1 MKGETYLYVADL
13 LTGTDDDAGV
23 FKASDFCSM
32 EIASATT
39 VELRFK
45 AGEGYGTKNGVVT
58 LTVPTLVAGAGT
70 SKFKEVCKIV
80 TGALNRASGSMLSLA
95 DGVNDVRIAPFISG
109 AGAASGVGI
118 DDIN

>member
-1 MKGETYLYVADL
+1 MKGETYLYVADTL
-13 LTGTDDDAGV
+13 AGTDDDAGV

-32 EIASATT
+32 EIAGPTT

-58 LTVPTLVAGAGT
+58 LTVPTLVAAAGT
-70 SKFKEVCKIV
+70 SKFKEACKIV
-80 TGALNRASGSMLSLA
+80 SGALNKASGTMLTLA
-95 DGVNDVRIAPFISG
+95 DDVNSVYVSPFEGVV
-109 AGAASGVGI
+109 V

>member
-1 MKGETYLYVADL
+1 MKGETYLYVADTL
-13 LTGTDDDAGV
+13 AGTDDDAGV

-58 LTVPTLVAGAGT
+58 LTLPTLVGAAT
-70 SKFKEVCKIV
+70 SRFKQACKIV
-80 TGALNRASGSMLSLA
+80 AGALNKASGTMLVLA
-95 DGVNDVRIAPFISG
+95 DDLNNVRIAPFT
-109 AGAASGVGI
+109 GVVV